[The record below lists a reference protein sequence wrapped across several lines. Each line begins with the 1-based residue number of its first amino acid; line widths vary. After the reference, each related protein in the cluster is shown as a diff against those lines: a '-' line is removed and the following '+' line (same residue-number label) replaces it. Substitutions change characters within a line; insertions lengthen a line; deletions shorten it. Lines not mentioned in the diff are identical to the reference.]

1 MNELLIYKV
10 AFDNIARTIKQ
21 WNNDEEAVQAD
32 FEYLMDIENTINA
45 VGRLPDNATNG
56 DVMKMLFGCGEL
68 SCDCDTDYESV
79 IAYGL
84 DTTPTCKGTLFT
96 AKWWKSP
103 YKGGQKDGNDN

>member
-56 DVMKMLFGCGEL
+56 DVIIAMFPHAHFEK
-68 SCDCDTDYESV
+68 YEDECRHIV
-79 IAYGL
+79 IMWVDGKASIFRI
-84 DTTPTCKGTLFT
+84 DFEWD
-96 AKWWKSP
+96 WWNAL
-103 YKGGQKDGNDN
+103 YKEDEA